1 MNTFRLSSRARPRH
15 NHDVK
20 VCSNRES
27 VRLRTQ
33 ANITGHWY
41 SQRRHNHAYSTM
53 YTPSLRWQRMMS
65 CIKEWVICVSRRAV
79 ADQVASGIIGDL
91 AVVVEHRPEFLSV
104 SAI

>member
-15 NHDVK
+15 NHAVK

-53 YTPSLRWQRMMS
+53 YTPLLRWQRMMS
-65 CIKEWVICVSRRAV
+65 CNKHVRDAIGTLYAQL
-79 ADQVASGIIGDL
+79 ADKGIIISDRRWEQSLDL
-91 AVVVEHRPEFLSV
+91 L
-104 SAI
+104 